1 MRAHDALRHAGWIG
15 EGQEKVRQ
23 KAALTANIRRLGKP
37 RGSIRLTPTSRYI
50 RDKLFPKRG

>member
-23 KAALTANIRRLGKP
+23 KAALTANIRRLVNRAGA
-37 RGSIRLTPTSRYI
+37 SV
-50 RDKLFPKRG
+50 